1 MVVYHITRDNKI
13 EYDLDQTKKYKYIV
27 DINGD
32 NVIVSLIVNK
42 TSYIIRNLPSK
53 NEVRLFTRNR
63 YASMVLTHLLN
74 DSMKQELID
83 CLIELKDNTDLLPE
97 YCDKLVWYISVIKL
111 YIDNINKELLN
122 IDNIE
127 FE

>member
-1 MVVYHITRDNKI
+1 MVVYHITEDNKI
-13 EYDLDQTKKYKYIV
+13 EYDRDQTKKYKYVV
-27 DINGD
+27 DITYHS
-32 NVIVSLIVNK
+32 VIVSLIVNE
-42 TSYIIRNLPSK
+42 TSYVIRNLPSK

-63 YASMVLTHLLN
+63 YASMILTHLLN

-83 CLIELKDNTDLLPE
+83 CLIELKDNTDLLIE
-97 YCDKLVWYISVIKL
+97 YCDKLVWYISMIKP
-111 YIDNINKELLN
+111 YIDNIHKELSN